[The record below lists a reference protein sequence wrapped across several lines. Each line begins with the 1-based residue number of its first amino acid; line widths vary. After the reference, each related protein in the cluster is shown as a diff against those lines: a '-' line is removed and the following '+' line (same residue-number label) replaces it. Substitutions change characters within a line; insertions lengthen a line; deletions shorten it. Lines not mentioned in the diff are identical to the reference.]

1 MLSVKAH
8 FKDKYKNTKLLER
21 QRNIYLPLELCSLM
35 RNILVLMS
43 ETESISA
50 GIFTSKIGCRACAL
64 YFLPLLGHADKKTVH
79 SMMLTQH
86 PSQQDT
92 IPITVSVNQGWVFLL
107 PLYYLIIMCSFC
119 VCVYLSDGLW
129 DPVAAAGV
137 CEANGCVHADLVANR
152 HINRLRTPVRAS
164 QCLNTKTDVFISAHF
179 PL

>member
-1 MLSVKAH
+1 
-8 FKDKYKNTKLLER
+8 
-21 QRNIYLPLELCSLM
+21 
-35 RNILVLMS
+35 
-43 ETESISA
+43 
-50 GIFTSKIGCRACAL
+50 
-64 YFLPLLGHADKKTVH
+64 
-79 SMMLTQH
+79 MLTRH

-92 IPITVSVNQGWVFLL
+92 IPLTVSVNQGWVFLL
-107 PLYYLIIMCSFC
+107 PLYYLISMSSFCVC

-179 PL
+179 SLWLLLANTVWKVWQSLKFQRRCPFSRAVTTTPLLTLFVSIFSVYPLAHHSEHFAWGCCEWEAVSSFLQCSYL